1 MRGARSLYLVHI
13 ATAGFAVLLVALAA
27 TFALSGSSFA
37 LPSGSEIA
45 TACGDWLS
53 SGGPAALL
61 SLLIVGLAAGIFFL
75 TARSLVRQLLAGR
88 QYLRALPLGETV
100 PVDDLQCR
108 TIETSERAAFCAGY
122 LRPRVYLSRGILEEL
137 DHDELRAVVAHERH
151 HLGRRDPLRRLVA
164 RALAE
169 GLFFLPILGRTSR
182 RYVDLGELAADQA
195 AVTALDDRRPLAR
208 ALLKLSEHDPMPH
221 AVAGIDPARVDY
233 LLGDTEA
240 NRWRLPRTAAGRSA
254 LAVGGLGGLLV
265 LSILVRPEPGIAL
278 LLAAGCMVAMVGG
291 PIALAAAALTAAR
304 RTPAASRP
312 PTSSEQL

>member
-27 TFALSGSSFA
+27 AFALSGSSLA

-61 SLLIVGLAAGIFFL
+61 SLLIVGLAAGILFL
-75 TARSLVRQLLAGR
+75 TARSLVRQLFSGR
-88 QYLRALPLGETV
+88 QYLRALPLGEMVT
-100 PVDDLQCR
+100 VDDLQCR

-137 DHDELRAVVAHERH
+137 NHDELRAVVAHERH
-151 HLGRRDPLRRLVA
+151 HLQRRDPLRRLVA
-164 RALAE
+164 RALAD
-169 GLFFLPILGRTSR
+169 GLFFLPILRRTSL

-195 AVTALDDRRPLAR
+195 AVAAIDDRRPLAS

-233 LLGDTEA
+233 LLGDAEA
-240 NRWRLPRTAAGRSA
+240 NRWRLPRMAAGRSA

-291 PIALAAAALTAAR
+291 PIALAAVALTASR
-304 RTPAASRP
+304 RTRDASRP
-312 PTSSEQL
+312 RTSP